1 MNQDYDYLFKL
12 LLIGNSSV
20 GKSSLLLRFSDNIFS
35 ERYLPSH
42 AAFSQPSALTSR
54 SEPSSPVAALS
65 SSRSGILLVRN
76 GSKPSLPHTTR
87 EPTAS
92 SSSMTSPT
100 DSHSRTSRTGLP
112 RLTSTATRMWSSSW
126 SETSLISKLAGR

>member
-35 ERYLPSH
+35 ERYLPPHS
-42 AAFSQPSALTSR
+42 ASSQPSALTSR
-54 SEPSSPVAALS
+54 SEPSSPVAAPS
-65 SSRSGILLVRN
+65 SSRSGTLLARS
-76 GSKPSLPHTTR
+76 GSKPSPPHTTR

-92 SSSMTSPT
+92 SSSMISPT
-100 DSHSRTSRTGLP
+100 GSPLRTLRTGSQ
-112 RLTSTATRMWSSSW
+112 RSTSTATKMWSSSW
-126 SETSLISKLAGR
+126 SEISLISRLADR